1 MYLMRVLNRKTLNKS
16 TVKLN
21 FFKNIFAL
29 RFKSNKINAL
39 GICFTINKKQM
50 ETVKDEQTKH
60 LR

>member
-16 TVKLN
+16 TVKLK

-50 ETVKDEQTKH
+50 ETVKDE
-60 LR
+60 